1 MLELEAKVFVGDNR
15 KVLKRLP
22 DQSVHCVVT
31 SPPYWGLR
39 DYGTANWVGGDS
51 ECSHRRES
59 KKSDK
64 TITGHKNFTEM
75 LGVGDAIYKDS
86 CPRCG
91 AVREDEQIGL
101 EVTPDE
107 YVEELCK
114 VFDEV
119 WRVLRDDGTLW
130 LNLGDSYA
138 SGKLGRDDSGDG
150 GRFGGERLTPKQRK
164 APEGFKPKDLV
175 GIPWRVAFALQQ
187 RGWYLRQDI
196 IWAKPNPMPE
206 SVTDRCTK
214 SHEYIFLLSK
224 SARYYFDN
232 EAIKE
237 EGVIPAGTKAAKG
250 SEERQNQS
258 GVNSRPPE
266 YKIYDGMRNKRDVWT
281 VATKPYAEA
290 HFATY
295 PAELI
300 KPCVL
305 AGTSEKGA
313 CIECGKPWER
323 IVDGWQK
330 VCDCVTQI
338 TTPCVV
344 LDPFSGSGTT
354 GEVALLNGRDYV
366 GTELNPEY
374 AELSRKRISEAV
386 GLFGEVEVVY
396 ES

>member
-1 MLELEAKVFVGDNR
+1 MVNATIYVGDNR
-15 KVLKRLP
+15 QALKRIP
-22 DQSVHCVVT
+22 DSSVQTVVT

-39 DYGTANWVGGDS
+39 DYGTATWVGGDP

-59 KKSDK
+59 KKSEK

-101 EVTPDE
+101 ENTPAA

-130 LNLGDSYA
+130 LNLGDTYMS
-138 SGKLGRDDSGDG
+138 SPTSDI
-150 GRFGGERLTPKQRK
+150 
-164 APEGFKPKDLV
+164 EGLKHKDLI

-206 SVTDRCTK
+206 SVSDRCTK
-214 SHEYIFLLSK
+214 SHEYIFLLTK
-224 SARYYFDN
+224 QPKYFFDH

-237 EGVIPAGTKAAKG
+237 DGVTPAGTKGGKSSTERAAQ
-250 SEERQNQS
+250 EL
-258 GVNSRPPE
+258 VNARPTE
-266 YKIYDGMRNKRDVWT
+266 YYVYDGKRNKRDVWT
-281 VATKPYAEA
+281 VATKPYPEA

-295 PAELI
+295 PTALI
-300 KPCVL
+300 EPCIL
-305 AGTSEKGA
+305 AGSKEGDT
-313 CIECGKPWER
+313 
-323 IVDGWQK
+323 
-330 VCDCVTQI
+330 
-338 TTPCVV
+338 V
-344 LDPFSGSGTT
+344 LDPFNGSGTT
-354 GEVALLNGRDYV
+354 GEVALLNGRNYV
-366 GTELNPEY
+366 GVELNPDY
-374 AELSRKRISEAV
+374 AELAERRISDAV
-386 GLFGEVEVVY
+386 GMFGNVVVEGRI
-396 ES
+396 